1 MNVYC
6 RYIIFAILLFF
17 SCQAWSN
24 TGTAISHLGIQQ
36 GLSNNSVQCI
46 YQDHNGLMWFGTYD
60 GLNSYDG
67 YGFRVFRNTIN
78 DTGSIPHN
86 YIYTIHED
94 KNNNLWVGTGQG
106 VAIYNRIFDRFSPV
120 YFHPA
125 YRINAKGKD
134 HLQHQYH

>member
-1 MNVYC
+1 MKFVC
-6 RYIIFAILLFF
+6 RYILFVMLPVF
-17 SCQAWSN
+17 ISGPAWAY
-24 TGTAISHLGIQQ
+24 TGSAISHLGIQQ

-86 YIYTIHED
+86 YIYAIHED
-94 KNNNLWVGTGQG
+94 RNNNLWVGTGQG
-106 VAIYNRIFDRFSPV
+106 VAVYNRIF
-120 YFHPA
+120 
-125 YRINAKGKD
+125 
-134 HLQHQYH
+134 